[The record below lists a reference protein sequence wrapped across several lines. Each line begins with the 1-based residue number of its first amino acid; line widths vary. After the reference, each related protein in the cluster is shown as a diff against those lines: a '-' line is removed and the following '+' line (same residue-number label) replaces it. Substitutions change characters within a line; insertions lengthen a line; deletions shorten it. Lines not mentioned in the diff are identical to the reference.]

1 MSRGFLKDINGSK
14 RMRFVKPGYDAN
26 NLNVPPNAVIFDSE
40 DDGGLFIYRSGT
52 WSGAI
57 PGGAGA
63 YIATWPSLGY
73 TPLAVVQNGTP
84 GAVWPFFDYYYNSA
98 SAPRLIV
105 YPGGLWLRNGRN
117 GVAPDATVF
126 NITYQIYRLRAQ

>member
-1 MSRGFLKDINGSK
+1 MSRGLLKNVNGSK

-40 DDGGLFIYRSGT
+40 DAGGLFIYRSGS

-57 PGGAGA
+57 PGGGGG

-73 TPLAVVQNGTP
+73 TPLAVVQNGSP
-84 GAVWPFFDYYYNSA
+84 GAVSGFFHYVNPFGD
-98 SAPRLIV
+98 APRFIC
-105 YPGGLWLRNGRN
+105 YPSGLWLRNGN
-117 GVAPDATVF
+117 SWALEGTIF
-126 NITYQIYRLRAQ
+126 NVVYQIYRLKAQ

>member
-1 MSRGFLKDINGSK
+1 MSRGFLKDIGGTK

-40 DDGGLFIYRSGT
+40 DAGGLFIYRSGS

-57 PGGAGA
+57 PGGGGA

-73 TPLAVVQNGTP
+73 TPLGVVQNGTP
-84 GAVWPFFDYYYNSA
+84 GSTNPAFLHVYPSA
-98 SAPRLIV
+98 SLPRFTV
-105 YPGGLWLRNGRN
+105 YPGGLWLANGHV
-117 GVAPDATVF
+117 GTAPDATVF
-126 NITYQIYRLRAQ
+126 NVVYQIYRLRVQ